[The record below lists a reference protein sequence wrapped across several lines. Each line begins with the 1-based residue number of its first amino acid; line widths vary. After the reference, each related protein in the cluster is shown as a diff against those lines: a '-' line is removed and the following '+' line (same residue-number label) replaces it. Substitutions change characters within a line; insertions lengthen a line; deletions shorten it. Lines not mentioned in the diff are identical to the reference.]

1 MMGALTRQQKSRVK
15 NRQFLFKIVLVIAL
29 CITSYLVFS
38 KPSYPQ
44 SIPHLDKVGHFTT
57 FFGLAWLTQLAFRP
71 RWYLMLGALA
81 AYAGLIEIVQSRL
94 PYRSASWGDIAADLA
109 GVAAFFFTHWLY
121 RRYLMAAR
129 FEQS

>member
-1 MMGALTRQQKSRVK
+1 MGAYVYQRKFRVK
-15 NRQFLFKIVLVIAL
+15 NRQFLFKIILVIAL

-44 SIPHLDKVGHFTT
+44 SIPHLDKVGHFGT

-71 RWYLMLGALA
+71 RWYIMLLALA
-81 AYAGLIEIVQSRL
+81 AYAGLIEVIQSRL

-109 GVAAFFFTHWLY
+109 GVAAFFLTAWLY
-121 RRYLMAAR
+121 SKYRRASRLQGA
-129 FEQS
+129 